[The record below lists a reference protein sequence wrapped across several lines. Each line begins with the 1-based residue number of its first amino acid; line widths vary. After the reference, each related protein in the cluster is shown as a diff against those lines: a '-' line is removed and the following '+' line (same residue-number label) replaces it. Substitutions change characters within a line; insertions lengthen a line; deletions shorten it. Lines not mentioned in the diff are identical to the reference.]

1 MNLMNNV
8 SEVDSERE
16 NRIESKKRVARKET
30 QIKRLD
36 IVSLSLQREGMG
48 YTIICCIHIEKT

>member
-1 MNLMNNV
+1 MNNV

-36 IVSLSLQREGMG
+36 IESLSLQREGMG